1 MSCFRPNGLQRQI
14 AVRAADRVGSRY
26 GSLTDRQSRTLD
38 SLRLGRPFDSTGCDP
53 EVAETFARIRDDML
67 EYVRRYPKR
76 TNDEVF
82 AGLRKRGLDRCL
94 AVDYVLSRDFA
105 TERYDG
111 DSARLA
117 GLERRIAGI
126 STPYVCGKMI
136 RFHIDN
142 STMPRPDTVA
152 ERTPDDEAFDEL
164 IAPYAGHVL
173 FIDFWGIGCGPCRTG
188 MLAARKTVEELGDR
202 RIRFLY
208 VSCETD
214 CTKEAHDR
222 FLSENSIRGEHLRVG
237 RDVWNR
243 LSAKLS
249 IGGIPHY
256 AVVDKQGRIVDNNG
270 WCMHGPEACKEKLIE
285 LEKR

>member
-1 MSCFRPNGLQRQI
+1 M
-14 AVRAADRVGSRY
+14 
-26 GSLTDRQSRTLD
+26 
-38 SLRLGRPFDSTGCDP
+38 
-53 EVAETFARIRDDML
+53 
-67 EYVRRYPKR
+67 
-76 TNDEVF
+76 
-82 AGLRKRGLDRCL
+82 
-94 AVDYVLSRDFA
+94 DYVLSRDFA